1 MSLNV
6 RGIRSSAKRK
16 ALFLWLNKQ
25 NADIIFLQETY
36 STEEIEAIWKTQF
49 KGKMFYSH
57 GTNHS
62 CGVMILIKDDLEFNL
77 KSSVLD
83 AEGRYILMDATV
95 QGSDFLF
102 VNIYAPNKVQD
113 QCEFFS
119 ALDTLIEKFLD
130 SAEKKIILGGDFN
143 VTLDPDWDCSGGN
156 PTKKDSVKHVQ
167 DVCLNFDLVDIWR
180 VRNPECKR
188 FTWRQKN
195 PFIQRRLD
203 YWLLSDSYQEE
214 VEGVDIISSI
224 NSDHSAIVLHFNSI
238 EEQRHGPSYWKFN
251 ASLLDDPD
259 FCKLI
264 TESVP
269 VWREEVIEVNDKRV
283 LWDLIK
289 YRIRQ
294 VSIKFSKVKAN
305 ARRQRLKTI

>member
-16 ALFLWLNKQ
+16 ALFLWLKKQ

-49 KGKMFYSH
+49 KGKMIYSH

-113 QCEFFS
+113 QCDFFS

-143 VTLDPDWDCSGGN
+143 VTLDPDLDCSGGN

-167 DVCLNFDLVDIWR
+167 DVCLNFDLVDI
-180 VRNPECKR
+180 
-188 FTWRQKN
+188 
-195 PFIQRRLD
+195 
-203 YWLLSDSYQEE
+203 
-214 VEGVDIISSI
+214 
-224 NSDHSAIVLHFNSI
+224 
-238 EEQRHGPSYWKFN
+238 
-251 ASLLDDPD
+251 
-259 FCKLI
+259 
-264 TESVP
+264 
-269 VWREEVIEVNDKRV
+269 
-283 LWDLIK
+283 
-289 YRIRQ
+289 
-294 VSIKFSKVKAN
+294 
-305 ARRQRLKTI
+305 

>member
-6 RGIRSSAKRK
+6 RGIRSSTKRK
-16 ALFLWLNKQ
+16 ALFLWLKKQ

-49 KGKMFYSH
+49 KGKMIYSH

-62 CGVMILIKDDLEFNL
+62 CGVMIFIKDYLEFNL

-143 VTLDPDWDCSGGN
+143 VTLDP
-156 PTKKDSVKHVQ
+156 
-167 DVCLNFDLVDIWR
+167 IWTAPG
-180 VRNPECKR
+180 VTP
-188 FTWRQKN
+188 
-195 PFIQRRLD
+195 QRKIL
-203 YWLLSDSYQEE
+203 
-214 VEGVDIISSI
+214 
-224 NSDHSAIVLHFNSI
+224 
-238 EEQRHGPSYWKFN
+238 
-251 ASLLDDPD
+251 
-259 FCKLI
+259 
-264 TESVP
+264 
-269 VWREEVIEVNDKRV
+269 
-283 LWDLIK
+283 
-289 YRIRQ
+289 
-294 VSIKFSKVKAN
+294 
-305 ARRQRLKTI
+305 